1 VADPGHRDI
10 TESGRH
16 RIDKIWND
24 LYYGNGKPGVCTRLE
39 LLEDA
44 VERTEKVLEKFS
56 NTMNRVVWLI
66 VSGVILAVLNLVIHH

>member
-1 VADPGHRDI
+1 MAEPGHRE
-10 TESGRH
+10 TQSGRPQ
-16 RIDKIWND
+16 IDKMWND